1 MGNIHSVNTDVCVM
15 SYVNTT
21 LTEKWRKRELNV
33 EAALTGERRIDE
45 MENDKNYKH
54 NI

>member
-1 MGNIHSVNTDVCVM
+1 MCVM

>member
-1 MGNIHSVNTDVCVM
+1 MGNIQSVNTDVCVM

-33 EAALTGERRIDE
+33 DAALTGERRIDE

>member
-1 MGNIHSVNTDVCVM
+1 MWTQHWQKNGG
-15 SYVNTT
+15 
-21 LTEKWRKRELNV
+21 KELNV

>member
-1 MGNIHSVNTDVCVM
+1 MCVM

-33 EAALTGERRIDE
+33 EAALTGERWIDE